1 MSETLDAPAPDT
13 TTDTSA
19 ADDLRSAIGAAF
31 DEHDGPDTP
40 DTTRDDRGRFAGN
53 SSADGSLSAPSEARA
68 SEASSAPVAEA
79 PAIEAPATLS
89 ADDLSRWAT
98 LPRDA
103 QELIA
108 QREAKAAETV
118 RALEPVQSVLKQ
130 YEPLYAA
137 RGIPAP
143 QALASLFEAQRML
156 ETRPAEAI
164 AVLARQYGVPIHQAG
179 ANPSQPQDE
188 ITQLVAHVR
197 NLEAKIA
204 EREQAA
210 EQTATQTIEQ
220 TIRQFAAN
228 PEHRH
233 FPIVRNFMGAL
244 MQADPAL
251 DLPRAY
257 EMACRAHP
265 DVSKIIAADAEK
277 ATNADKAK
285 RAAEAKG
292 KAVSVRGAPPMVGN
306 GAVPDSVRG
315 VLSAAWDGALH

>member
-53 SSADGSLSAPSEARA
+53 SPADGSLSAPSEVKG
-68 SEASSAPVAEA
+68 SEASPAPVAEA

-188 ITQLVAHVR
+188 ITQIVAHVR

-233 FPIVRNFMGAL
+233 FPTVRNFMGAL

-265 DVSKIIAADAEK
+265 DVSKIIAADADR
-277 ATNADKAK
+277 ASNADKAK

-292 KAVSVRGAPPMVGN
+292 RAVSVRGAPPMVGN